1 MSDSLIDPDAI
12 LNDPQISLFAQ
23 DVKEQFSR
31 VRDKFSESRS
41 ILDFIPSQYHSGI
54 RDGTSTYD
62 CSPIF
67 ATAIAACVADNTRDL
82 VLPAGTFWLYSA
94 SPTNSF
100 YGIDIRDISNFRI
113 RGAGYNS
120 TTIKVG
126 PNVNIGTM
134 ALSNLSFVE
143 VSDLCLDGNRVNQ
156 TSPIGHGLRGQ
167 VLDNFSLRRVIITN
181 TAGYGIGFQADNDD
195 VSSFTRMLLEDVKI
209 LEPGNDGID
218 FKNKGSLNTQNR
230 WVRVHIRNPSRTA
243 PATGNA
249 AFDIRG
255 PVDLHQCIAEFT
267 VEDEVGDTQTGFRV
281 RNTSEVNGIG
291 GQNTSFSQCRVIAP
305 VGGTN
310 TVIGWGVA
318 DPYCSLESCVVENVD
333 TYGFGLGS
341 TNIVGTNLRAINCNT
356 GFRINGTDTKLVN
369 PVALDC
375 SNYAFQCD
383 GDIDTLV
390 VGASAIGC
398 GTGFRFEGGSTRAVV
413 IHPTFTDLSVGPFS
427 GASTDQQIIAKDYTG
442 DRDFYVGG
450 YKGLQLYNRGV
461 ATDNYIQV
469 RPNAGAAI
477 VSMIVEG
484 SDDYPDVPVGIQAK
498 GTSYVQ
504 LGNESV
510 APILRARQFGTPTT
524 RVDVT
529 AGTTIGPTSASIA
542 AQPESG
548 SDATMA
554 VYGAGAGGIVL
565 GRDVDK
571 VGFYGFTGT
580 TKPTITGVRASNTA
594 LADLLTKLSGLGIL
608 TDSTTAT

>member
-41 ILDFIPSQYHSGI
+41 LLDFIPSEYHSGI

-62 CSPIF
+62 CAPAF
-67 ATAIAACVADNTRDL
+67 ETALEAAIDDDIRDL
-82 VLPAGTFWLYSA
+82 IIPAGTFLLASA
-94 SPTNSF
+94 SPNNSF
-100 YGIDIRDISNFRI
+100 YGVSLRGKSNLRI
-113 RGAGYNS
+113 RGAGPTNS
-120 TTIKVG
+120 ILRVA
-126 PNVNIGTM
+126 PNTSIGCM
-134 ALSNLSFVE
+134 ALYSLENLE
-143 VSDLCLDGNRVNQ
+143 ITDLQLDGNLANQ
-156 TSPIGHGLRGQ
+156 TAPLGHGLRGEI
-167 VLDNFSLRRVIITN
+167 LDNFSLRRVIITGSS
-181 TAGYGIGFQADNDD
+181 GYGIGFQASNGD
-195 VSSFTRMLLEDVKI
+195 VSSFRRMLLEDVKI

-218 FKNKGSLNTQNR
+218 FKNKGDFNTQNR
-230 WVRVHIRNPSRTA
+230 WVRVYIRNPSRSA

-255 PVDLHQCIAEFT
+255 PVDLHQCVAEFT

-310 TVIGWGVA
+310 TVIGWGIA

-356 GFRINGTDTKLVN
+356 GFRISGTDVKLVN

-375 SNYAFQCD
+375 STYAFQCD
-383 GDIDTLV
+383 GDVDALV

-427 GASTDQQIIAKDYTG
+427 GASTDQQIVAKDYTG
-442 DRDFYVGG
+442 DLDFYTGG
-450 YKGLQLYNRGV
+450 YKGFQVYNRGS
-461 ATDNYIQV
+461 ATDNFLQV

-484 SDDYPDVPVGIQAK
+484 SDDYPDVPLGIQAK
-498 GTSYVQ
+498 GNSYVQ

-529 AGTTIGPTSASIA
+529 AGTSMGATSASIA

-554 VYGAGAGGIVL
+554 VYGAGAGGVVV

-571 VGFYGFTGT
+571 VGFYGYAGT